1 MGKFTLLV
9 VIVFLIVLGYF
20 ATLNKETIT
29 VTLSPGSIYET
40 PKIALILLSS
50 AAGAAVMLFI
60 FFIRDT
66 KHFIHNRQYQRR
78 QKKDLKV
85 QELYSKA
92 LNAILADNEEDARS
106 ALDSILQEDP
116 GHFDA
121 LLRLGD
127 IAAGDKNYQDAVSFY
142 QKAVDVQPRNLEA
155 LLSLSRTLEGA
166 GRESEALVY
175 LDEIL
180 EIDNDNLAAL
190 YRKRDI
196 LEKKEEWDN
205 LIELQKTIIKCE
217 HNEKDR
223 QSEQE
228 NLIGYKYEQGRFSLE
243 ENKHEKARKAF
254 STILRLDKDF
264 LPAYLGL
271 AETMIGEGENE
282 EALSAL
288 EKAFEQ
294 TSSMTILAR
303 IEDLLIN
310 LGEPARLI
318 KLYKHYISRDPQ
330 NQPLRF
336 FMGKLYYRLE
346 MLDDAFDT
354 LMTVDQDNA
363 AYPELHQLLGD
374 IYLRR
379 KQWDKAIGEFKKV
392 IDIKMA
398 SRLPYTCSKC
408 CHLSQEWSG
417 RCQNCKEWNTLCFN
431 FPGARQA

>member
-9 VIVFLIVLGYF
+9 VIVFLLVLGYF
-20 ATLNKETIT
+20 AMLNKETIT
-29 VTLSPGSIYET
+29 VTLSPGAIYET
-40 PKIALILLSS
+40 PKIALILISS

-92 LNAILADNEEDARS
+92 LNAILAGKEEDARA
-106 ALDSILQEDP
+106 ALDSILQEEP

-127 IAAGDKNYQDAVSFY
+127 LAAGNKDYQNAVSSY

-155 LLSLSRTLEGA
+155 LLLLSSTLEET
-166 GRESEALVY
+166 GRESEALAY

-190 YRKRDI
+190 YRKRGI

-217 HNEKDR
+217 SKEKDR
-223 QSEQE
+223 QSEQA
-228 NLIGYKYEQGRFSLE
+228 NLIGYKYEQGRASLE

-254 STILRLDKDF
+254 SAILRLDKDF

-271 AETMIGEGENE
+271 AETMLGEGDNE

-294 TSSMTILAR
+294 TFSMTILAR
-303 IEDLLIN
+303 IEDLLIS

-318 KLYKHYISRDPQ
+318 KLYKNYLSKDPQ
-330 NQPLRF
+330 NQQLRF

-346 MLDDAFDT
+346 MLEDAFDT
-354 LMTVDQDNA
+354 LITVDPGNKP
-363 AYPELHQLLGD
+363 YSELHQLLGD

-392 IDIKMA
+392 IDLKMA

-408 CHLSQEWSG
+408 CHLSLEWSG
-417 RCQNCKEWNTLCFN
+417 RCRNCKEWNTLYFN
-431 FPGARQA
+431 FQGACKA